1 MRARGGR
8 AAAQAATRK
17 VVYAGIAGNV
27 LVTISKFVAA
37 AITQS
42 AAMLSEAIHSLV
54 DTANDS
60 LMAYGL
66 HRSERPPTRR
76 HPLGH
81 GREVYFWAFVV
92 SLLIFVLGA
101 GVSIYEGIRHVI
113 DPPDLEHP
121 FVSFGVLALAALFEG
136 GSWWV
141 AVREFRRRKG
151 DKGYLEAAR
160 ETKDASTLLQVL
172 EDSAALVGI
181 AIAFVGIGLAH
192 ALGEPRLDGVASILI
207 GIVLAITALFLARE
221 SKQLLIGEPAHDAL
235 VRSVREIADSHA
247 GIAKCNGLLTFQ
259 VGPQEVTVA
268 LSATFEKE
276 LRAHEIE
283 RVVEKLEDEIRG
295 KHGEVVLLL
304 VKPQSAA
311 AWSAARKRLGLR

>member
-1 MRARGGR
+1 MRRGGR
-8 AAAQAATRK
+8 RAAARAATRK

-66 HRSERPPTRR
+66 HRSERAPTHR
-76 HPLGH
+76 HPLGY

-92 SLLIFVLGA
+92 SLLIFLLGA

-113 DPPDLEHP
+113 APPKLEHP
-121 FVSFGVLALAALFEG
+121 FVSFGVLGLAALFEG
-136 GSWWV
+136 SSWWV
-141 AVREFRRRKG
+141 ALREFRRRKG
-151 DKGYLEAAR
+151 DQGYLEAAH

-181 AIAFVGIGLAH
+181 AIAFAGIGLAH
-192 ALGEPRLDGVASILI
+192 ALHQPVLDGVASIAI
-207 GIVLAITALFLARE
+207 GVVLAVTALFLARE
-221 SKQLLIGEPAHDAL
+221 SKALLIGEPAHDSL
-235 VRSVREIADSHA
+235 VDSVREIAEAHP
-247 GIAKCNGLLTFQ
+247 GIARCNGLLTFQ
-259 VGPQEVTVA
+259 VGPHEVTVA
-268 LSATFEKE
+268 LSVVFEKS
-276 LRAHEIE
+276 LRAEEIE
-283 RVVEKLEDEIRG
+283 RTVEKLEEEIRRR
-295 KHGEVVLLL
+295 HGEVVLVL
-304 VKPQSAA
+304 VKPQSTAG
-311 AWSAARKRLGLR
+311 WEAARRRLGLR